1 MNFDQLIRFAV
12 EQGASDVHLQTGASP
27 LLRIN
32 GQIRTVE
39 SPPVPVRTLRQFIL
53 SIKKGM
59 TAESSIER

>member
-39 SPPVPVRTLRQFIL
+39 SPPVTGEALRQFIL
-53 SIKKGM
+53 SINEG
-59 TAESSIER
+59 